1 MLEKAELTLIIM
13 LSKTKKVITTPPPV
27 LCSVASCK
35 LFYSTV
41 QRVGTLSL
49 LFVPPAKGG
58 GMEIIM
64 KKISKRVLIVGLV
77 LAMIFSSLGGVTS
90 QKVEAKKKY
99 DITIKKADDRTA
111 KKLYQLLMKN
121 GKKGKYIT
129 ICFQTKATKSIC
141 KKYRDKFEWSV
152 GTFRLNEKG
161 EGKIS
166 KEIMKQFRTL
176 NKKIA
181 KYSEG
186 VGIFPDEWPKVNK
199 QGKVTAYI
207 ADWGDSYTD
216 NVEDFYYMV
225 QLLKKKRQEY
235 FTATAGITDKQA
247 WLEKYF
253 ANNLGYYEDEYSYPV
268 GTLLDYKTD
277 VPKNIY
283 RRGDFKVTAN
293 GIRSEETDANLLD
306 KAMRTK
312 NLFNISK
319 KARRTL
325 IAYMFADASYYES
338 EYGTATPDTS
348 IKDYYLEHGEKD
360 YYGLRSRARQL
371 FDW

>member
-1 MLEKAELTLIIM
+1 
-13 LSKTKKVITTPPPV
+13 
-27 LCSVASCK
+27 
-35 LFYSTV
+35 
-41 QRVGTLSL
+41 
-49 LFVPPAKGG
+49 
-58 GMEIIM
+58 M

-90 QKVEAKKKY
+90 QKVKAKKKY
-99 DITIKKADDRTA
+99 DITIKKADDKTA
-111 KKLYQLLMKN
+111 QKLYQLLMKN
-121 GKKGKYIT
+121 GKKEKSIK

-141 KKYRDKFEWSV
+141 KKYRDDFYWSL
-152 GTFRLNEKG
+152 GTFRLEENGK
-161 EGKIS
+161 GKIS
-166 KEIMKQFRTL
+166 KEIKKQFRTL

-186 VGIFPDEWPKVNK
+186 VGIFPDEWTKVDK
-199 QGKVTAYI
+199 QGKVI
-207 ADWGDSYTD
+207 ARIDDWGNSYTD
-216 NVEDFYYMV
+216 NTEDFYYMV

-283 RRGDFKVTAN
+283 RREGDFKVTAN
-293 GIRSEETDANLLD
+293 GIRSEYTDANLLD

-325 IAYMFADASYYES
+325 IEYMFADASYYDPKFV
-338 EYGTATPDTS
+338 TPDTS

-360 YYGLRSRARQL
+360 YYGLHRRARHL
-371 FDW
+371 FDC